1 MKKLIFAILAA
12 AAGMLTGCKEESGY
26 NNITLNTYKL
36 DMRAGDA
43 QKVEITSGN
52 PDDVR
57 WRSENE
63 FIATVDDGLI
73 SAQRIGQTRITAN
86 NAAVVVTVEGLSNLY
101 DNPMDGLSWGMTQ
114 EQLYDKLGMPSTKD
128 EKSMTYNMVS
138 AINSLKTYSFVD
150 NRLVSAAITVTKDKT
165 SQLDDY
171 LNERY
176 LLLNDDETRQDRDYI
191 NALTYSMATLLVTR
205 TSYDDN
211 YWLVSYKQIND

>member
-1 MKKLIFAILAA
+1 MKRLIFAMLAA
-12 AAGMLTGCKEESGY
+12 VAGVLTGCKEESNY
-26 NNITLNTYKL
+26 NNITLSTYKL
-36 DMRAGDA
+36 TMRAGDV
-43 QKVEITSGN
+43 QKVEVTSGN

-63 FIATVDDGLI
+63 FIATVDEGTI
-73 SAQRIGQTRITAN
+73 SAHRIGQTRITAN

-128 EKSMTYNMVS
+128 ETSMTYNIVS
-138 AINSLKTYSFVD
+138 SINSLKTYSFED
-150 NRLVSAAITVTKDKT
+150 NKLVAAAITVTKDKT

-176 LLLNDDETRQDRDYI
+176 LLLNTEETRQDKDYI
-191 NALTYSMATLLVTR
+191 NALTYSAATLLITR